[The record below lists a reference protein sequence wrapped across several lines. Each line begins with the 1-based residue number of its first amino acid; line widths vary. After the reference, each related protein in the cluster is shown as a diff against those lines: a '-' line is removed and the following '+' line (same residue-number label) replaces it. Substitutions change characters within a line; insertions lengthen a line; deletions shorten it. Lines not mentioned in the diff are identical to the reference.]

1 MRISWKSE
9 LPQLAIIAALFA
21 WSAYL
26 WPSAPESMPVHFDLS
41 GNVDRM
47 GGRLEGLFA
56 IPTAALLVYLVLRV
70 LPRLDPARDNYAS
83 FAGAYATLRLTLVV
97 MLALVDLAVL
107 LPVVGVP
114 INQAAA
120 IRLLAGGVLV
130 VLGAVMGKIRPN
142 WFVGIRTPWTL
153 ASKTSWVKTHRLG
166 GWVFMLCGLAF
177 IASLSL
183 PTTLALVVS
192 FGFMAVGLI
201 WIIAYSYL
209 VWRRDPVR
217 YPAIRTR
224 PAHDQPVR

>member
-1 MRISWKSE
+1 
-9 LPQLAIIAALFA
+9 
-21 WSAYL
+21 
-26 WPSAPESMPVHFDLS
+26 
-41 GNVDRM
+41 
-47 GGRLEGLFA
+47 
-56 IPTAALLVYLVLRV
+56 
-70 LPRLDPARDNYAS
+70 
-83 FAGAYATLRLTLVV
+83 VV

-114 INQAAA
+114 IDQAAA
-120 IRLLAGGVLV
+120 IRLLVGGLLV

-153 ASKTSWVKTHRLG
+153 DSKTSWVKTHRLG

-201 WIIAYSYL
+201 WIITYSYL